1 MGQGQ
6 PRDII
11 WKILVVLTYTM
22 LHTKFQGHRSLG
34 SGEED
39 FLRFLPY
46 MGMAAI
52 LVMWPEPF
60 EQLFVPPIPGG
71 YIWNLV
77 TIGPVVSEEKSFE
90 IVDGRRTTTDDDG
103 ACLYYKLPRSL
114 RLRWAKNVQ
123 TTPTH
128 TYYKRN
134 RPLPYCN
141 QNCRMPRHWKFTQ
154 HHRTTNHPNNGMVCI
169 NRALETMSI
178 YSRQDL
184 FHPFQKIKTYFQDG
198 STFLHLFWKGKVKSY
213 EVLIEYG
220 MSLKHII

>member
-6 PRDII
+6 PREII
-11 WKILVVLTYTM
+11 WTILVVLTYTM
-22 LHTKFQGHRSLG
+22 LYTKFQGHRSIG

-90 IVDGRRTTTDDDG
+90 IVDGRRRTTTTDDDG
-103 ACLYYKLPRSL
+103 RRSL
-114 RLRWAKNVQ
+114 PIL
-123 TTPTH
+123 
-128 TYYKRN
+128 
-134 RPLPYCN
+134 
-141 QNCRMPRHWKFTQ
+141 
-154 HHRTTNHPNNGMVCI
+154 
-169 NRALETMSI
+169 
-178 YSRQDL
+178 
-184 FHPFQKIKTYFQDG
+184 
-198 STFLHLFWKGKVKSY
+198 
-213 EVLIEYG
+213 
-220 MSLKHII
+220 

>member
-6 PRDII
+6 PREII
-11 WKILVVLTYTM
+11 WTILVVLTYTM
-22 LHTKFQGHRSLG
+22 LHTKFQGHRSIG

-52 LVMWPEPF
+52 LVMWPKPF

-90 IVDGRRTTTDDDG
+90 IVDGRRTTTDDG

-114 RLRWAKNVQ
+114 RLRWAKN
-123 TTPTH
+123 
-128 TYYKRN
+128 
-134 RPLPYCN
+134 LD
-141 QNCRMPRHWKFTQ
+141 
-154 HHRTTNHPNNGMVCI
+154 TN
-169 NRALETMSI
+169 
-178 YSRQDL
+178 YS
-184 FHPFQKIKTYFQDG
+184 
-198 STFLHLFWKGKVKSY
+198 FLHLLSLIMCERVEKKKLLGPSALCFKGSSDPFRFIITM
-213 EVLIEYG
+213 LIF
-220 MSLKHII
+220 